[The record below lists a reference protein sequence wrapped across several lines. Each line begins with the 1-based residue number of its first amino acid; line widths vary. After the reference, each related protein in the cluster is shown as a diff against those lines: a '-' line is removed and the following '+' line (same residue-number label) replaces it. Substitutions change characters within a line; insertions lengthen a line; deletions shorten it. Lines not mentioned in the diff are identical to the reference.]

1 MNTDETAIKEILAE
15 YLDSDL
21 SGIKNEMRLCDL
33 GLDEVDIEI
42 LWLTIEDELGLS
54 IEDEPETTCDT
65 TASNPDF
72 TPLESFSP
80 ITPDETVGD
89 LITFFKK
96 QQ

>member
-33 GLDEVDIEI
+33 GLDEVDIEV
-42 LWLTIEDELGLS
+42 LWLTIEDEL
-54 IEDEPETTCDT
+54 ETACDT

-89 LITFFKK
+89 LIAFFKK